1 MRLLLTLALVGSAL
15 GLSAVRFTARSGV
28 QTMISY
34 DGSRLDV
41 PGYCESH
48 TCTANGAGVAKNSQG
63 IADLTTALVA
73 EDRKLNAAID
83 LEAISRQQEDTAIR
97 AEIVSAIAAQRSAQ
111 TTADAELRS
120 ALLAEIEAR
129 KKESEKAD

>member
-48 TCTANGAGVAKNSQG
+48 TCSANGAGVIENSQG
-63 IADLTTALVA
+63 IVDLT
-73 EDRKLNAAID
+73 AA
-83 LEAISRQQEDTAIR
+83 
-97 AEIVSAIAAQRSAQ
+97 V
-111 TTADAELRS
+111 
-120 ALLAEIEAR
+120 LAESAP
-129 KKESEKAD
+129 